1 MKRTLLFRSAAGTLA
16 IGMALGL
23 TACGKTATSDSSS
36 SASSDATT
44 SDASTA
50 EAASDAYAYLADFSL
65 SDAFDENG
73 YLKGV
78 TAADYVTLPDLS
90 TLTLSDEANTVS
102 EDDVNS
108 YISDNI
114 LANFATSNQV
124 TDRAAVDG
132 DTVNIDYAGTIDG
145 VAFDGGTATGYD
157 LTLGSGTFID
167 GFEEQIVGHTPGE
180 TFDVNVT
187 FPEDYQA
194 SDLAGKDAV
203 FSTTLNYITETVTPD
218 LTDEWVASNLND
230 SMGLDSVNALNTYVN
245 DLLLFDQ
252 QANELYGELVD
263 TAEVKDGLPED
274 VDKFF
279 TDYYLYQPYMYS
291 QMYGSTV
298 EDFLVQSGFASV
310 DDYLEQVASQKQS
323 MINQILILQ
332 ALAEQS
338 GKVCDTD
345 TMNAEF
351 ERYFGTADT
360 SSYIQNYGENY
371 LKMNILH
378 DLVMQDLIAT
388 ANA

>member
-1 MKRTLLFRSAAGTLA
+1 MKRTLLFRSAAGMLA